1 MNQLP
6 SEWSK
11 QLTAWVKRQ
20 PRWMVVGGGLLLIA
34 LMVLL
39 LADMQSPA
47 AVAGAGDGGDP
58 YLNSTAL
65 ALGVFMR
72 LILVV
77 IAIFFAGVVL
87 RRWQSGGGKAAVRQL
102 AVLETLHLSQR
113 RAVYLVRAGQQVFLL
128 GATDQSINL
137 LGQVTTTADGRPT
150 AAQISF
156 DQHLSIAT
164 QKTMDTPPGEE

>member
-1 MNQLP
+1 MVQAVGCLGEAP
-6 SEWSK
+6 TP
-11 QLTAWVKRQ
+11 LAGCGGWVAADR
-20 PRWMVVGGGLLLIA
+20 PDGAVGRSAVSRGGGWGW
-34 LMVLL
+34 
-39 LADMQSPA
+39 D
-47 AVAGAGDGGDP
+47 GDP

-65 ALGVFMR
+65 ALGVFIR

-137 LGQVTTTADGRPT
+137 LGQVTTTADARPT